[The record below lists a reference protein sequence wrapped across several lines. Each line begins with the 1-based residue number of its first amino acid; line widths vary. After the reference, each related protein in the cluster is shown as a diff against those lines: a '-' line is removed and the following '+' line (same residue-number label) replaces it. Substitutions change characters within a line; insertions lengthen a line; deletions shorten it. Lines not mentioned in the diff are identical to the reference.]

1 MNEKPKTKWYWRLL
15 RWGLIALAVM
25 ATLIAILVTEEDW
38 RGKRDWEN
46 YKQAAEARGERFCWA
61 AFDTNAI
68 PDDQNFFKAPIFQGL
83 AAAQW
88 DEKTQDWKQDSAQN
102 PDRFKMS
109 PYRSDGTF
117 PVEDGGDWSRMRFA
131 RLENWQDYYRHP
143 KTNRTDLV
151 TSESISNVLRNL
163 NIRALPNLPATN
175 LAVVFPVSPQ
185 PQTPAAD
192 VLLALSVYNPVIEEL
207 REASRRP
214 FARLGGYS
222 AIERGMSPKFLY
234 LLADMKSCFQV
245 LHLRTV
251 AELADNQP
259 AQALDDV
266 QLMLRLDDKLRQE
279 PLLIEHLVSVA
290 LTAITIQPIYE
301 GLAQHRWN
309 DAQLAGLESAL
320 AQKDFLADYQ
330 FAMRGERTFAID
342 AIENQRIT
350 RQIKT
355 MAEVG
360 GKPKEVTI
368 GLRWSPSAFFYQ
380 TELAFAELHEQLIQP
395 LLDITNRIVSPAAVR
410 RADAVMQ
417 AEMKH
422 YNPYKVQALMLF
434 PAISASVTK
443 FARIQAQVDLA
454 RVACA
459 LERFRLANGN
469 YPETLGA
476 LAPQFIAR
484 LPHDIINGQPL
495 HYRRTDDGR
504 FVLYSIGWDEKDDGG
519 NIFLTTSG
527 SIDQKRGDWVWQYPQ
542 K

>member
-1 MNEKPKTKWYWRLL
+1 
-15 RWGLIALAVM
+15 VS
-25 ATLIAILVTEEDW
+25 
-38 RGKRDWEN
+38 
-46 YKQAAEARGERFCWA
+46 
-61 AFDTNAI
+61 NA
-68 PDDQNFFKAPIFQGL
+68 
-83 AAAQW
+83 
-88 DEKTQDWKQDSAQN
+88 
-102 PDRFKMS
+102 
-109 PYRSDGTF
+109 
-117 PVEDGGDWSRMRFA
+117 
-131 RLENWQDYYRHP
+131 
-143 KTNRTDLV
+143 
-151 TSESISNVLRNL
+151 LRNAH
-163 NIRALPNLPATN
+163 IYTLPNFPATN

-222 AIERGMSPKFLY
+222 DMAQEPSILMLY
-234 LLADMKSCFQV
+234 LAHMKSCFQV

-259 AQALDDV
+259 AKALEDV

-290 LTAITIQPIYE
+290 LTAITLQPIYE

-309 DAQLAGLESAL
+309 DAQLAELESAL

-342 AIENQRIT
+342 MIENQRIT

-355 MAEVG
+355 MEEVA
-360 GKPKEVTI
+360 GKPKEVTLS
-368 GLRWSPSAFFYQ
+368 LRWSPSAFFYQ
-380 TELAFAELHEQLIQP
+380 NELAFAQLHEQLIQP
-395 LLDITNRIVSPAAVR
+395 LLDLTNRIVSPAAVR
-410 RADAVMQ
+410 RADAVVQ

-422 YNPYKVQALMLF
+422 YNPYKVQSLMLF

-469 YPETLGA
+469 YPATLDA
-476 LAPQFIAR
+476 LAPQFIAQ
-484 LPHDIINGQPL
+484 LPHDVINGQPL
-495 HYRRTDDGR
+495 HYRRTDDGK
-504 FVLYSIGWDEKDDGG
+504 FVLYSVGWDEKDDGG
-519 NIFLTTSG
+519 NIFLTASG
-527 SIDQKRGDWVWQYPQ
+527 GIDQKRGDWVWQYPV